1 MKIFKIRSASFFG
14 IKLNFSIKLK
24 NIILSFVFFLTMS
37 CTSKLKIQSEPA
49 DIEVFVAQQNSTQKK
64 SLGKT
69 PLEITYSDLNEKIGV
84 TQNSGEFISISFE
97 SKDYDI
103 EKVLLL
109 AKPFGMTSTQVFVK
123 LTPLKDVS
131 HARDILQ
138 KLHNA
143 QKFAQAAQFDRAL
156 VDIDKVLEVD
166 PNFIRAL
173 SLKGSIYY
181 LQKNYDEALKWFE
194 KALALDGSF
203 EEAIKMI
210 AKIKEEKKK

>member
-1 MKIFKIRSASFFG
+1 MKIFKSTFSKF
-14 IKLNFSIKLK
+14 NFK
-24 NIILSFVFFLTMS
+24 NVVLSSLVFLVACS
-37 CTSKLKIQSEPA
+37 SKLKIQSEPS
-49 DIEVFVAQQNSTQKK
+49 DIEVFVSQQNSAQKK

-69 PLEITYSDLNEKIGV
+69 PIEITYSDLSEKIRG
-84 TQNSGEFISISFE
+84 TQNSGEFVYMSFE
-97 SKDYDI
+97 SKDFDI
-103 EKVLLL
+103 EKVLLPSR
-109 AKPFGMTSTQVFVK
+109 PFGLTSTQIFVK

-131 HARDILQ
+131 QARDILQ

-143 QKFAQAAQFDRAL
+143 QKFAQAGQFDRAL

-173 SLKGSIYY
+173 SLKGSVYY

-203 EEAIKMI
+203 EEAVKMI

>member
-1 MKIFKIRSASFFG
+1 MQMKIFKSTFSKF
-14 IKLNFSIKLK
+14 NFK
-24 NIILSFVFFLTMS
+24 NVVLSSLVFLVACS
-37 CTSKLKIQSEPA
+37 SKLKIQSEPS
-49 DIEVFVAQQNSTQKK
+49 DIEVFVSQQNSAQKK

-69 PLEITYSDLNEKIGV
+69 PIEITYSDLSEKIRG
-84 TQNSGEFISISFE
+84 TQNSGEFVYMSFE
-97 SKDYDI
+97 SKDFDI
-103 EKVLLL
+103 EKVLLPSR
-109 AKPFGMTSTQVFVK
+109 PFGLTSTQIFVK

-131 HARDILQ
+131 QARDILQ

-143 QKFAQAAQFDRAL
+143 QKFAQAGQFDRAL

-173 SLKGSIYY
+173 SLKGSVYY

-203 EEAIKMI
+203 EEAVKMI

>member
-1 MKIFKIRSASFFG
+1 MKIFKSTFSKF
-14 IKLNFSIKLK
+14 NFK
-24 NIILSFVFFLTMS
+24 NVVLSSLVFLVACS
-37 CTSKLKIQSEPA
+37 SKLKIQSEPS
-49 DIEVFVAQQNSTQKK
+49 DIEVFVSQQNSAQKK

-69 PLEITYSDLNEKIGV
+69 PIEITYSDLSEKISG
-84 TQNSGEFISISFE
+84 TQNSGEFVYMSFE
-97 SKDYDI
+97 SKDFDI
-103 EKVLLL
+103 EKVLLPS
-109 AKPFGMTSTQVFVK
+109 KPFGLTSTQIFVK

-131 HARDILQ
+131 QARDILQ

-143 QKFAQAAQFDRAL
+143 QKFAQAGQFDRAL

-173 SLKGSIYY
+173 SLKGSVYY

-203 EEAIKMI
+203 EEAVKMI

>member
-1 MKIFKIRSASFFG
+1 MQMKIFKSTFSKF
-14 IKLNFSIKLK
+14 NFK
-24 NIILSFVFFLTMS
+24 NVVLSSLVFLVACS
-37 CTSKLKIQSEPA
+37 SKLKIQSEPS
-49 DIEVFVAQQNSTQKK
+49 DIEVFVSQQNSAQKK

-69 PLEITYSDLNEKIGV
+69 TIEITYSDLSEKIRG
-84 TQNSGEFISISFE
+84 TQNSGEFVYMSFE
-97 SKDYDI
+97 SKDFDI
-103 EKVLLL
+103 EKVLLPSR
-109 AKPFGMTSTQVFVK
+109 PFGLTSTQIFVK

-131 HARDILQ
+131 QARDILQ

-143 QKFAQAAQFDRAL
+143 QKFAQAGQFDRAL

-173 SLKGSIYY
+173 SLKGSVYY

-203 EEAIKMI
+203 EEAVKMI

>member
-1 MKIFKIRSASFFG
+1 MKIFKSTFSKF
-14 IKLNFSIKLK
+14 NFK
-24 NIILSFVFFLTMS
+24 NVVLSSLVFLVACS
-37 CTSKLKIQSEPA
+37 SKLKIQSEPS
-49 DIEVFVAQQNSTQKK
+49 DIEVFVSQQNSAQKK

-69 PLEITYSDLNEKIGV
+69 PIEITYSDLSEKISG
-84 TQNSGEFISISFE
+84 TQNSGEFVYMSFE
-97 SKDYDI
+97 SKDFDI
-103 EKVLLL
+103 EKVLLPSR
-109 AKPFGMTSTQVFVK
+109 PFGLTSTQIFVK

-131 HARDILQ
+131 QARDILQ

-143 QKFAQAAQFDRAL
+143 QKFAQAGQFDRAL

-173 SLKGSIYY
+173 SLKGSVYY

-203 EEAIKMI
+203 EEAVKMI

>member
-1 MKIFKIRSASFFG
+1 MQMKMFKTKFTFFKI
-14 IKLNFSIKLK
+14 NFK
-24 NIILSFVFFLTMS
+24 NIFLGS
-37 CTSKLKIQSEPA
+37 LWLLVGCSSKLKIQSEPS
-49 DIEVFVAQQNSTQKK
+49 DIEVFVAQQNSAQKK

-69 PLEITYSDLNEKIGV
+69 PIEITYSDLSEKVGG
-84 TQNSGEFISISFE
+84 TQSSGEFLNISFE
-97 SKDYDI
+97 AKDFDI
-103 EKVLLL
+103 EKVLLPS
-109 AKPFGMTSTQVFVK
+109 KPFGLTSTQIYVK

-131 HARDILQ
+131 QARDILQ

-143 QKFAQAAQFDRAL
+143 QKFAQAGQFDRAF

-166 PNFIRAL
+166 PSFIRAL
-173 SLKGSIYY
+173 SLKGSVYY

-203 EEAIKMI
+203 EEAVKMI

>member
-1 MKIFKIRSASFFG
+1 MKMFKTKFTFFKI
-14 IKLNFSIKLK
+14 NFK
-24 NIILSFVFFLTMS
+24 NIFLGS
-37 CTSKLKIQSEPA
+37 LWLLVGCSSKLKIQSEPS
-49 DIEVFVAQQNSTQKK
+49 DIEVFVAQQNSAQKK

-69 PLEITYSDLNEKIGV
+69 PIEITYSDLSEKVGG
-84 TQNSGEFISISFE
+84 TQSSGEFLNISFE
-97 SKDYDI
+97 AKDFDI
-103 EKVLLL
+103 EKVLLPS
-109 AKPFGMTSTQVFVK
+109 KPFGLTSTQIYVK

-131 HARDILQ
+131 QARDILQ

-143 QKFAQAAQFDRAL
+143 QKFAQAGQFDRAF

-166 PNFIRAL
+166 PSFIRAL
-173 SLKGSIYY
+173 SLKGSVYY

-203 EEAIKMI
+203 EEAVKMI

>member
-1 MKIFKIRSASFFG
+1 MQMKIFKSTFSKF
-14 IKLNFSIKLK
+14 NFK
-24 NIILSFVFFLTMS
+24 NVVLSSLVFLVACS
-37 CTSKLKIQSEPA
+37 SKLKIQSEPS
-49 DIEVFVAQQNSTQKK
+49 DIEVFVSQQNSAQKK

-69 PLEITYSDLNEKIGV
+69 PIEITYSDLSEKISG
-84 TQNSGEFISISFE
+84 TQNSGEFVYMSFE
-97 SKDYDI
+97 SKDFDI
-103 EKVLLL
+103 EKVLLPS
-109 AKPFGMTSTQVFVK
+109 KPFGLTSTQIFVK

-131 HARDILQ
+131 QARDILQ

-143 QKFAQAAQFDRAL
+143 QKFAQAGQFDRAL

-173 SLKGSIYY
+173 SLKGSVYY

-203 EEAIKMI
+203 EEAVKMI